1 MNDVVGCRGW
11 TQELPLLLLLLL
23 SNRLGMGTRRRPLS
37 SLSSRTYGNIYGGAS
52 YFPQKRSI
60 HRGNAIRGL
69 AKLRNIINYKLIRVM
84 MFSQFNPLAGMWWS
98 GDSRAF
104 TKSVYHFFCC
114 CFGLRLAACRWQD
127 DRRNCHK
134 YDWKSLIPRP
144 AQISAE
150 EVAIITINCRATW
163 DEWTIYK
170 CELYI

>member
-1 MNDVVGCRGW
+1 MNDFVGCRGW
-11 TQELPLLLLLLL
+11 TQELPLLLLL

-84 MFSQFNPLAGMWWS
+84 MFSQFNPLACDGPPELLRNPFIIFS
-98 GDSRAF
+98 AA
-104 TKSVYHFFCC
+104 C

-144 AQISAE
+144 AQISAK
-150 EVAIITINCRATW
+150 EVAIITINCRAT
-163 DEWTIYK
+163 
-170 CELYI
+170 